1 MTGEFFDFTG
11 ISLVEISF
19 RGAVI
24 ALVLISFMSLY
35 RGLVG
40 PQRSDRVLG
49 LNVLTNNAIVIL
61 VILAI
66 LTENYTF
73 IDAATV
79 YVLCA
84 FIGTLAV
91 LKYLGMGRISS

>member
-1 MTGEFFDFTG
+1 MPVDFFDFTG
-11 ISLVEISF
+11 LSLIEISF

-24 ALVLISFMSLY
+24 AIIIISFMSLY
-35 RGLVG
+35 RSVVG

-66 LTENYTF
+66 MTENYTF

-79 YVLCA
+79 YVLCS
-84 FIGTLAV
+84 FIGSLAV
-91 LKYLGMGRISS
+91 LKYLSLGKINS